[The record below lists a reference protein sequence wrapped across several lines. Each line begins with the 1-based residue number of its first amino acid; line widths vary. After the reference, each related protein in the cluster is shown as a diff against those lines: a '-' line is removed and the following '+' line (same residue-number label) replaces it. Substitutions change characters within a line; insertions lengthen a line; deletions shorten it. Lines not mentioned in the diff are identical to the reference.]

1 MHGLASGF
9 SANDFGHFNQV
20 QIKER
25 LMKKMWIWCLLA
37 AVSVVS
43 VASLH
48 AKPADDTAKA
58 VEALELQ
65 WLKGQKTNNPDL
77 IAPLLAD
84 KIVVTD
90 GDGKVTDKAETI
102 AWYKKVHF
110 DSAEYSDLKVAVF
123 GDAAIA
129 TGGFK
134 GSGKD
139 AMGKAFDDTDRWT
152 DTWVKMPS
160 GKWQCV
166 ASHVSRVKM

>member
-1 MHGLASGF
+1 MVLARCGF
-9 SANDFGHFNQV
+9 RGECGIVD
-20 QIKER
+20 
-25 LMKKMWIWCLLA
+25 
-37 AVSVVS
+37 
-43 VASLH
+43 

-58 VEALELQ
+58 VAALEQQ
-65 WLKGQKTNNPDL
+65 WLKGQQTNNPDL

-110 DSAEYSDLKVAVF
+110 DGAEYSDLKVTVF

-129 TGGFK
+129 SGGFK

-139 AMGKAFDDTDRWT
+139 AMGKAFDDNDRWT

>member
-1 MHGLASGF
+1 
-9 SANDFGHFNQV
+9 
-20 QIKER
+20 
-25 LMKKMWIWCLLA
+25 MKKMWIWCLLA

-65 WLKGQKTNNPDL
+65 WLKGQKTNNPDV

-129 TGGFK
+129 SGGFK
-134 GSGKD
+134 GKGTD
-139 AMGKAFDDTDRWT
+139 ASEDVSDRAA
-152 DTWVKMPS
+152 
-160 GKWQCV
+160 GLKWPPVV
-166 ASHVSRVKM
+166 AAISFFARSTLPN